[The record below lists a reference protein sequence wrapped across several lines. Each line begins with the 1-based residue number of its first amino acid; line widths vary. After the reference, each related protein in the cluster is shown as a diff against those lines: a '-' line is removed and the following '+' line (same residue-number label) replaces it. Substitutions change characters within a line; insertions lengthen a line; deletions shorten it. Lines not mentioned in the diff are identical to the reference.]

1 MKTLFK
7 TNIAL
12 IHPSN
17 ENLCTFISFI
27 QNRVNEKDSEY
38 LAGKVSITKS
48 YSDKDGDYWGSFII
62 ESNNPRA
69 TVREIKAKLKEFLSK
84 LETYKP
90 TRYYTLHTVNYHDKY
105 YGNHYTTSALYDYE
119 NNCVYVSNFK
129 AYSDDYYNA
138 DKFASQF
145 CKANEY
151 PKINQFSKYETK
163 RETKQ
168 YNTAFNNESCKI
180 FKSGKKF
187 LIAKPYTLDCLR
199 GLLDENGN
207 YK

>member
-1 MKTLFK
+1 MKTLFRAN
-7 TNIAL
+7 TAL

-17 ENLCTFISFI
+17 ENLCTFIELI
-27 QNRVNEKDSEY
+27 KERVNKSIY
-38 LAGKVSITKS
+38 LSGKVSIADNYRANYK
-48 YSDKDGDYWGSFII
+48 GGFII

-90 TRYYTLHTVNYHDKY
+90 TRYYTLHTVTYHDKY
-105 YGNHYTTSALYDYE
+105 YGNHYTTSALYDYQ
-119 NNCVYVSNFK
+119 NNCVYVSDFK

-187 LIAKPYTLDCLR
+187 LIAKPYQIDGIR
-199 GLLDENGN
+199 GALDENGN